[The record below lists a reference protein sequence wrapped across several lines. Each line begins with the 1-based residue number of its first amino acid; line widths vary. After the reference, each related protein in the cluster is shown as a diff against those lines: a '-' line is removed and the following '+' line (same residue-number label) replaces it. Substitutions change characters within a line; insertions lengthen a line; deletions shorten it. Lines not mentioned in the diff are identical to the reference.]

1 MKEMETT
8 SAIYLRRPTDDD
20 DCKSV
25 APEERQLRTKADQLG
40 GKIISNYHQEHTRN
54 YS

>member
-8 SAIYLRRPTDDD
+8 SAIYLCKSTEDDG
-20 DCKSV
+20 KSV
-25 APEERQLRTKADQLG
+25 APEERQLRNKADQLG